1 MKRGAWFLG
10 TALALGALAVAPAT
24 LAARGEGG
32 RHGEGRGQR
41 LAEELGLSPEQ
52 RTQMRA
58 ITDKYRSGA
67 MGDHLRDLRQARA
80 DLRAAIHDVKATDAQ
95 VQDAARAVAS
105 HEAFVAVERHR
116 MAIEMD
122 RILTPEQRQ
131 KAAELRQQRRERW
144 EERGKRGPAA
154 GPEDEIEE

>member
-1 MKRGAWFLG
+1 MKRGAWVLG
-10 TALALGALAVAPAT
+10 GLLALGALAAVPAS

-32 RHGEGRGQR
+32 RHGQARGER

-58 ITDKYRSGA
+58 IMDKYRGGA
-67 MGDHLRDLRQARA
+67 MGDHLRDLRQSRA

-95 VQDAARAVAS
+95 VQDAARTVAS

-116 MAIEMD
+116 MAMEMD
-122 RILTPEQRQ
+122 RILTPEQKA

-144 EERGKRGPAA
+144 EKRGPG
-154 GPEDEIEE
+154 GPEGESEE

>member
-10 TALALGALAVAPAT
+10 AALALGALAMAPAT

-32 RHGEGRGQR
+32 GRHGNGRGQR

-52 RTQMRA
+52 RAQMRS
-58 ITDKYRSGA
+58 ILDKYRGGA

-80 DLRAAIHDVKATDAQ
+80 DLRAAIHDVKASDAQ
-95 VQDAARAVAS
+95 VQDLARSVAS

-122 RILTPEQRQ
+122 RILTPEQKA
-131 KAAELRQQRRERW
+131 KAAELRQQRRQ
-144 EERGKRGPAA
+144 RGPQDL
-154 GPEDEIEE
+154 EDESEE

>member
-10 TALALGALAVAPAT
+10 AALALGALAAVPAS

-32 RHGEGRGQR
+32 RHGQARGER
-41 LAEELGLSPEQ
+41 MAEELGLSPEQ

-80 DLRAAIHDVKATDAQ
+80 DLRAAIHDVKASDAK
-95 VQDAARAVAS
+95 VQEAARNVAS
-105 HEAFVAVERHR
+105 HETFLAVERHR

-122 RILTPEQRQ
+122 RILTPEQRT
-131 KAAELRQQRRERW
+131 KAAELRQQR
-144 EERGKRGPAA
+144 GKRGERGPG
-154 GPEDEIEE
+154 GPEGESEE